1 MHQGDKFP
9 HTSSTKHIASK
20 KPCRHQNAADTCRI
34 RKGSRV
40 SKATNLFR
48 LKRML
53 KKLPESLHCFRSR
66 NVSWP
71 SFCIMIPWSHNSV
84 QGSYATPNKT
94 LSSCSP
100 ETSAGKEITTQWGK
114 PAVRI
119 ICQLFILPPWAWVT
133 KVSNLLAFFS
143 TYNPHQGS
151 LSWGV
156 HCNKPAWCLRD
167 LFVST
172 EHAHL
177 DKSCQPFGRQCPQIE
192 QAPVPCTP
200 YDVAAPHRKT
210 ASRLV

>member
-1 MHQGDKFP
+1 MHQASDTFP

-20 KPCRHQNAADTCRI
+20 KPCWHQNAADTCRI

-84 QGSYATPNKT
+84 QGSYATPNRT

-100 ETSAGKEITTQWGK
+100 ETSAGKEITTQRGK

-119 ICQLFILPPWAWVT
+119 IFQLFILPPCEWQKCLIYWHSSPLTTHIKEVWVM
-133 KVSNLLAFFS
+133 VSIAANQHDVWEIYLWVQNTHIWTNHVSHLAD
-143 TYNPHQGS
+143 NV
-151 LSWGV
+151 L
-156 HCNKPAWCLRD
+156 K
-167 LFVST
+167 
-172 EHAHL
+172 
-177 DKSCQPFGRQCPQIE
+177 
-192 QAPVPCTP
+192 
-200 YDVAAPHRKT
+200 
-210 ASRLV
+210 